1 MPLRAAS
8 IIGSMLLAVSGIA
21 EGSVYSHGE
30 PTDLEQFML
39 ELINEARAN
48 PSAEAARLGIGLNDG
63 LAATRIG
70 AASKQPLAFHPQLI
84 QAARTHSDWML
95 GTDVFSHTGAGG
107 STPTERARAVGYP
120 FSAAE
125 NIAYYSTQGPLDSVG
140 AVAGSHDG
148 LFKSPGHRT
157 NLMEPTYSVIGLGV
171 RDGDFKG
178 WNAQM
183 VSQSFSEGGESV
195 DSGPFLLGVVFDDK
209 NGNERYDPGEGLEG
223 VRVEPDYGGYFASTS
238 TSGGY
243 AVPLPP
249 METRSEVVGL
259 PFPVRGVSWDR
270 VRPYD
275 DDYRSRKIREAQNM
289 TVRISWRGGAIG
301 GATTSSERINRP
313 VRFDYD
319 LRGTDGFYFSRTMV
333 AAENV
338 KVDFMIQNPPRAVQ
352 SQVASA
358 SGDSKGAADRKT
370 SSKAD
375 STKSKKSKG
384 SSKKSLKKKRN
395 GDAKH
400 GKEAT
405 KPNAG
410 KKKKQGQ
417 QPTGLPI
424 TDRFHVACGMLFVRE
439 SNSFELKVRSRTSQ
453 FMRLC

>member
-1 MPLRAAS
+1 MISCCKASLSSPSHGGEFISCRSGKPRCCGVPLRAAS

-21 EGSVYSHGE
+21 EGSIYSHGE

-48 PSAEAARLGIGLNDG
+48 PPAEAARLGIGLNDG
-63 LAATRIG
+63 LDANRIG
-70 AASKQPLAFHPQLI
+70 AATKQPLAFHSQLI
-84 QAARTHSDWML
+84 QAARNHSDWML
-95 GTDVFSHTGAGG
+95 AADVFSHTGAGG
-107 STPTERARAVGYP
+107 STPTERARAAGYP

-223 VRVEPDYGGYFASTS
+223 VRVEPDYGGYFAITS
-238 TSGGY
+238 SSGGY

-249 METRSEVVGL
+249 AETRSEIVDL
-259 PFPVRGVSWDR
+259 PFPAGGASWDR

-275 DDYRSRKIREAQNM
+275 ENYRLRKIREASDM

-301 GATTSSERINRP
+301 GAVTSSERIKRP
-313 VRFDYD
+313 VRFDYE
-319 LRGTDGFYFSRTMV
+319 LHGTDRFYFSRTMV

-338 KVDFMIQNPPRAVQ
+338 KVDFMHQNPPRAGQ
-352 SQVASA
+352 SRVDSA
-358 SGDSKGAADRKT
+358 SGAPTGAGVRQASGNGDSI
-370 SSKAD
+370 
-375 STKSKKSKG
+375 KSKKSKNP
-384 SSKKSLKKKRN
+384 SKKSLKKKRN

-400 GKEAT
+400 DKRN

-410 KKKKQGQ
+410 KKKKQSKK
-417 QPTGLPI
+417 
-424 TDRFHVACGMLFVRE
+424 A
-439 SNSFELKVRSRTSQ
+439 K
-453 FMRLC
+453 